1 MTSFTRRRFNQRKE
15 IRQHRDMLS
24 NPNQQVK
31 PHTRTKREI
40 LEEQQEEELKGYYT
54 GYEDDEDTL

>member
-1 MTSFTRRRFNQRKE
+1 
-15 IRQHRDMLS
+15 MLS